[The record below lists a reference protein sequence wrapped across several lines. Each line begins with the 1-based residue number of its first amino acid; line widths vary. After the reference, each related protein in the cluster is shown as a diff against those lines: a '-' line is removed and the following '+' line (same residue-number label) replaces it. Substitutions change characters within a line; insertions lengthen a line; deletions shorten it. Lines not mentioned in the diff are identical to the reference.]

1 MKDNFGEA
9 LSLVLHHEGGY
20 VNHPKDPGGRTN
32 MGITQRVYEAYLG
45 CAVTEEGMREMPLN
59 HVSEIYRDNYW
70 SAVKGADLPAGVEYA
85 LWDWAVNSGP
95 GTVARELQKLV
106 GVDVDGA
113 IGPQTLAAVNSE
125 DALELI
131 SKLTEARTRFYHRLQ
146 NFSVFGKGWVNRT
159 SSTKEQA
166 ASMVGEAV

>member
-20 VNHPKDPGGRTN
+20 VDHPKDPGGRTN
-32 MGITQRVYEAYLG
+32 MGITQRVYESYLG
-45 CAVTEEGMREMPLN
+45 REVTEEDMRSLSPN
-59 HVSEIYRDNYW
+59 HASEIYRRDYW
-70 SAVKGADLPAGVEYA
+70 DTVKGDELPLGIDYA
-85 LWDWAVNSGP
+85 VFDWAVNSGP

-106 GVDVDGA
+106 GVSIDGV

-125 DALELI
+125 DIPELI
-131 SKLTEARTRFYHRLQ
+131 TKLAERRASFYRRLQ
-146 NFSVFGKGWVNRT
+146 NFTVFGKGWINRT

-166 ASMVGEAV
+166 ISMASETV